1 MDGGLFPEPK
11 IKTGQIKNPSCLNL
25 SVQTGGIFLLCEII
39 GMITEIVS
47 NQYHLLVLIRKVIA
61 LQRLFNFF
69 DYSHSMVPMGLGV
82 RSIRTRLMP
91 STSWVI
97 R

>member
-1 MDGGLFPEPK
+1 M
-11 IKTGQIKNPSCLNL
+11 
-25 SVQTGGIFLLCEII
+25 CEII
-39 GMITEIVS
+39 GHVTKIVS

-61 LQRLFNFF
+61 LQRLFDFC

-91 STSWVI
+91 STSWVM

>member
-1 MDGGLFPEPK
+1 M
-11 IKTGQIKNPSCLNL
+11 
-25 SVQTGGIFLLCEII
+25 CEII

-61 LQRLFNFF
+61 LQRLFNFC